1 MDILSRLGVSISGPF
16 ADTLDEIIR
25 GIINQFG
32 LEDDLEKVSGDNEK
46 LRETANDYRQ
56 AARDL
61 RGVVDDLEAERK
73 KLLQSWTGEAADGF
87 RAKSLAFENALKGE
101 AEDLDTVATL
111 LETAAEAC
119 AEAEQLLIDLII
131 EIIEAALAAAATT
144 AILSVLTAG
153 AAAAIGPLITAAGIA
168 TKAMK
173 AVKITAKLA
182 DKLSDLAKQLRAI
195 KRAEKLAKELKR
207 LGGKGNDSYRKGM
220 ARYRGKLKDE
230 HGNPLAA
237 SNDPKDLK
245 EMAAYVATKRGI
257 KKGVVAPVIGA
268 EVGGTVKEAYT
279 EYAPSDLPG
288 ASAKEPTAYDQRPE
302 SRSFDQRMESGTRN
316 QQKIQE
322 DFG

>member
-1 MDILSRLGVSISGPF
+1 MDILSKLGVSISGPF
-16 ADTLDEIIR
+16 AGTIDEAIR
-25 GIINQFG
+25 GILKQFG

-46 LRETANDYRQ
+46 LQQTADDYRQ

-73 KLLQSWTGEAADGF
+73 KLLKTWDGEAAQNF
-87 RAKSLAFENALKGE
+87 QKKSLAFEKALTGE
-101 AEDLDTVATL
+101 AEDMDTIATL

-119 AEAEQLLIDLII
+119 AEAEQMMIDLII
-131 EIIEAALAAAATT
+131 EIIEAVIAAAATT

-182 DKLSDLAKQLRAI
+182 DKLSDIAKRLKAI

-207 LGGKGNDSYRKGM
+207 FGGKGNDSYRKGL
-220 ARYRGKLKDE
+220 ARYRGKLKDGD
-230 HGNPLAA
+230 GNAIPG
-237 SNDPKDLK
+237 SNDLTDIK
-245 EMAAYVATKRGI
+245 EFAAYAVTKRGI
-257 KKGVVAPVIGA
+257 KRGVVAPVIGV
-268 EVGGTVKEAYT
+268 ETGDVIKEGYDQ
-279 EYAPSDLPG
+279 YAPSNYPG
-288 ASAKEPTAYDQRPE
+288 AAPKEPTAYDQRPE
-302 SRSFDQRMESGTRN
+302 SESFNDRMNSGMTN
-316 QQKIQE
+316 KQKVKE